1 MKYLID
7 HSDGL
12 SKDIMLGKLMDEYL
26 ENGQIKGVKKYL
38 NKIGDEAIKNLI
50 KSRIKELEIDN

>member
-1 MKYLID
+1 
-7 HSDGL
+7 
-12 SKDIMLGKLMDEYL
+12 MLGKLMDEYL